1 MIIGRTWQ
9 DLLKTI
15 VQDVDMRP
23 LTKFGRKTGWKILEQ
38 QDFFGVF

>member
-1 MIIGRTWQ
+1 LVILWQ

-15 VQDVDMRP
+15 VQDAGTKL
-23 LTKFGRKTGWKILEQ
+23 LTKYGKKIGWKTLEQ